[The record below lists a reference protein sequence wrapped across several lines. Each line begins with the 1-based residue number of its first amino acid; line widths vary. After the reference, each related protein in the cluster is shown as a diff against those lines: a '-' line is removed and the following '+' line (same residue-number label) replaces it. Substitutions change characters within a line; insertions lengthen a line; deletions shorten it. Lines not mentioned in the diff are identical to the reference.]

1 MREAKFWN
9 GNGYPSTGELYIDES
24 ISLEEGSRGKCLCYT
39 IGKDFTGDNC
49 FQVLMT
55 LVPNEEEKYLYDAYV
70 SNMDSSKF
78 SIANQT
84 HLDLYYKSISY

>member
-9 GNGYPSTGELYIDES
+9 GKGYPSAGELYIDES
-24 ISLEEGSRGKCLCYT
+24 RLLEGGSYGKCLCYP

-49 FQVLMT
+49 FQVLMP
-55 LVPNEEEKYLYDAYV
+55 LAPNEVEEYLYDAYV

-84 HLDLYYKSISY
+84 HLDLYYKSTSY